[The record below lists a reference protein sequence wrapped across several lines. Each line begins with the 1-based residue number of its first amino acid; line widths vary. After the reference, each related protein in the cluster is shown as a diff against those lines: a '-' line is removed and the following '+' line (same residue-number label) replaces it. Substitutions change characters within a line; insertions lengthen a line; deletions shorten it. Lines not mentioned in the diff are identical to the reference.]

1 MNSRSYSP
9 IHYHINE
16 NLQSAS
22 SALQLARDELNFK
35 RAGATVEQI
44 QLQKLQVQQSQ
55 ANRDTIMAQLN
66 KTVLFSPMTGL
77 VTKVDFE
84 IGEIVSPNTPVIH
97 MIFDNQYKIE
107 VNVPEVEIAKIQ
119 PRNQATVT
127 LDAYGESIDF
137 NATVALIDPSET
149 IIDGV
154 PTYKTTLFFTQ

>member
-1 MNSRSYSP
+1 
-9 IHYHINE
+9 
-16 NLQSAS
+16 
-22 SALQLARDELNFK
+22 
-35 RAGATVEQI
+35 
-44 QLQKLQVQQSQ
+44 
-55 ANRDTIMAQLN
+55 MAQLN